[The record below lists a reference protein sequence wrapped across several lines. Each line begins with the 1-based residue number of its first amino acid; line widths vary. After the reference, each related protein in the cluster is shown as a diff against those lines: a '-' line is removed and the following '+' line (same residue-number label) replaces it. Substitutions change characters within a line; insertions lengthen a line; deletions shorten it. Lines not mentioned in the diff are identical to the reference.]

1 MNIVIAII
9 IFGILII
16 THELGH
22 FLMARAVGAG
32 VVEFSVGFG
41 PKIVSREHNGTM
53 YSWRLVPFGG
63 YCAMV
68 GENEDS
74 ESEDALSNKSPLQRM
89 LVLLGGPMFNFITAL
104 ILCALIVCFGG
115 ADVPKAVL
123 VDDKYGAYAAGIRDG
138 DIIRSIDGQKIG
150 LGKDV
155 DLSLALKD
163 LTDGDVTVEYERDG
177 EILTAV
183 VDPEYKTWMI
193 GISYNATDEAAS
205 ITAVTPD
212 YPAQQAGLEAGD
224 VIVAVNG
231 TSVASGSEMRSLMES
246 LTLDGTP
253 LQLTY
258 SRNGAE
264 QEISIVPRPY
274 TGYYIGFESG
284 YTHEKVGFLGVIKN
298 TFLEFGYWVRYVFTS
313 LRMILTGKVGLD
325 DMSGPVGI
333 VAMIGTTVEQS
344 KSDGLLYVFLNLM
357 TIAALLASNLGVFNL
372 LPLPALDGGQLM
384 IALIELVSRRKIP
397 EQGKGLINTIGLT
410 FWMIVMGLILF
421 SDVWKLIR

>member
-22 FLMARAVGAG
+22 FLMARAVGVG

-41 PKIVSREHNGTM
+41 PKIISREHNGTM
-53 YSWRLVPFGG
+53 YSLRVVPFGG
-63 YCAMV
+63 YCAMI

-74 ESEDALSNKSPLQRM
+74 DADDALSNKSPLQRM

-123 VDDKYGAYAAGIRDG
+123 VDEKYGAYAAGIRDG
-138 DIIRSIDGQKIG
+138 DIIRSIDGSSIG
-150 LGKDV
+150 LGKDI
-155 DLSLALKD
+155 DLSLVLKD
-163 LTDGDVTVEYERDG
+163 LTDGEVTVEYERDG
-177 EILTAV
+177 EISTAV
-183 VDPEYKTWMI
+183 IDPAYKTWLI
-193 GISYNATDEAAS
+193 GISYSATDEAATIS
-205 ITAVTPD
+205 AVNPD
-212 YPAQQAGLEAGD
+212 YPAAEAGLEVGD

-231 TSVASGSEMRSLMES
+231 NPVSSGSEMRTFMEG

-253 LQLTY
+253 ISLTY
-258 SRNGAE
+258 SRNGVE
-264 QEISIVPRPY
+264 KEVTVEPRPY

-284 YTHEKVGFLGVIKN
+284 YTHEKVGFFGVIKN
-298 TFLEFGYWVRYVFTS
+298 TFLEFGYWIRYVFTS
-313 LRMILTGKVGLD
+313 LRMILTGKVGLS

-333 VAMIGTTVEQS
+333 VAIIGSTVEQS
-344 KSDGLLYVFLNLM
+344 MSDGILYVILNLM

-397 EQGKGLINTIGLT
+397 EQGKGIINTIGLT
-410 FWMIVMGLILF
+410 FWMAVMGLILF
-421 SDVWKLIR
+421 SDVWKMIR